1 MAIPNIFKQETIDSL
16 LSRIEKLTPQTQP
29 LWGTMDVAKMLAHVN
44 VTYDLN
50 EGRIESKTPFIMKLI
65 LKAFVK
71 PVVVGEKSYPKNSR
85 TAPVFLIT
93 SEKDFENEKAKLIA
107 NIKAVQAKGEA
118 YFEGR
123 ESSSFGKLTSKEW
136 NNLFY
141 KHLDHHFSQF
151 GV

>member
-1 MAIPNIFKQETIDSL
+1 MALPNIFKQETTDL
-16 LSRIEKLTPQTQP
+16 LLNRLEKLTHQSQP
-29 LWGTMDVAKMLAHVN
+29 LWGKMDVAKMLAHVN

-71 PVVVGEKSYPKNSR
+71 PAVVGEKTYPKNSR
-85 TAPVFLIT
+85 TAPVFIIT
-93 SEKDFENEKAKLIA
+93 SEKDFEKEKTNLIA

-118 YFEGR
+118 FFEGR
-123 ESSSFGKLTSKEW
+123 ESSSFGKLTTKEW

>member
-118 YFEGR
+118 HFEGR

>member
-1 MAIPNIFKQETIDSL
+1 MAIPNIFKQETIVTL
-16 LSRIEKLTPQTQP
+16 ISRIEKLTPQIQP
-29 LWGTMDVAKMLAHVN
+29 IWGSMDVAKMLAHVN

-50 EGRIESKTPFIMKLI
+50 EGKIKSKTPFIMKLI

-71 PVVVGEKSYPKNSR
+71 PMVVGEAPYKHHSR

-93 SEKDFENEKAKLIA
+93 SEKDFETEKAKLIA
-107 NIKAVQAKGEA
+107 NINTVQAKGETH
-118 YFEGR
+118 FEGR
-123 ESSSFGKLTSKEW
+123 ESGSFGKLTANEW

-141 KHLDHHFSQF
+141 KHLDHHFNQF